1 MAGWLTN
8 SARQVNL
15 LTQERDDMKFKNN
28 QPLVMAGFRA
38 TIALISEVE
47 KFARSQ
53 GIGKSEAI
61 RLLIERGL
69 GEK

>member
-1 MAGWLTN
+1 
-8 SARQVNL
+8 
-15 LTQERDDMKFKNN
+15 MKFKDN

-47 KFARSQ
+47 QFARSK